1 MTYWRRHLHGEGG
14 CFPVADRYFEG
25 ALTLPLY
32 PGMGEAEADEVI
44 SVLCEAL
51 G

>member
-1 MTYWRRHLHGEGG
+1 MTYWRRQLRGQAG

-32 PGMGEAEADEVI
+32 PGMGEVEADEVI
-44 SVLCEAL
+44 SVLREAL
-51 G
+51 R